1 MSTDSRVDVE
11 SLKQSCLL
19 INTADY
25 CQTTALE
32 VVLLVITV
40 SLPCLTPNP

>member
-32 VVLLVITV
+32 VTLLAITAAL
-40 SLPCLTPNP
+40 SWLTPDP